1 MIYEIVTR
9 HTRQL
14 GTAKMELNETTSDI
28 QKIRL
33 NLTFPVNMVDKPLLA
48 EAIKQFDVTAD
59 VRRAQ
64 IEPETG
70 GYIMLELTGTE
81 TQIDDSI
88 RFFQSHGVGV
98 GFIGADEVQAY

>member
-1 MIYEIVTR
+1 MAINDN
-9 HTRQL
+9 
-14 GTAKMELNETTSDI
+14 ASDI

-33 NLTFPVNMVDKPLLA
+33 NLTFPVSKVDKPLLA
-48 EAIKQFDVTAD
+48 EAIKQFGVTAD

-70 GYIMLELTGTE
+70 GYIMLELSGTE
-81 TQIDDSI
+81 EQIDESI
-88 RFFQSHGVGV
+88 RFFQSHDVGV